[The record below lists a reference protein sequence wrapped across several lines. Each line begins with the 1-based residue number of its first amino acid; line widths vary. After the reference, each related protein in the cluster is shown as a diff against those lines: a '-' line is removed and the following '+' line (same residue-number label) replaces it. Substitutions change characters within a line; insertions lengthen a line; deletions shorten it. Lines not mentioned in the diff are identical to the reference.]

1 MQATPCVKV
10 FEKVFVERVAE
21 VVVSVPEGG
30 ALIEKVFVERV
41 AEVVVSVHEGVA
53 LTR

>member
-21 VVVSVPEGG
+21 VVVSVPEGV
-30 ALIEKVFVERV
+30 AWIEKVFVERV
-41 AEVVVSVHEGVA
+41 AEVVSVHEGVA

>member
-21 VVVSVPEGG
+21 VVVSVPEGM

-41 AEVVVSVHEGVA
+41 AEVVSVHEGVA

>member
-21 VVVSVPEGG
+21 VVVSVPEGV

-41 AEVVVSVHEGVA
+41 AEVVSVHEGVA